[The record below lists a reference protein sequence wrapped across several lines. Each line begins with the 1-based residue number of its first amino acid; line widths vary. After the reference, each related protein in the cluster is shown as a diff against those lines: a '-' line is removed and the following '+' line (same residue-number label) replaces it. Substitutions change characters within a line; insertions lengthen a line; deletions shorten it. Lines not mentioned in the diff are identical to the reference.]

1 MAHEQLRVALVA
13 EVFHDPEGL
22 ARLDRRLAEARA
34 LGAEVA
40 VLPELPLN
48 PWSPSS
54 RTPRAEDA
62 EPPCGPRHQ
71 LLAAAASRA
80 GIAVLGGVIVD
91 EIGAGRRNRSLLF
104 DAGGALVTCYDKNH
118 LPDEEGFRERDHYG
132 VGMSPPRVVTLAG
145 FPLGIQVC
153 SDLNRPELGHAL
165 AAGGALAV
173 FGPRATE
180 AANWPRW
187 RLVLQ
192 ATAITAC
199 VYVVTVTR
207 PGPEQGIPLGGPSA
221 VIGPD
226 GDVLL
231 ETHETLAVAT
241 LERRAVETA
250 RMGYPGY
257 LEVRPDLYRR
267 AWLEA
272 ADARA
277 ASVSGDAEVTEA
289 TQQFL
294 RR

>member
-1 MAHEQLRVALVA
+1 MAHDQLRVALVS
-13 EVFHDPEGL
+13 EVFHAAGSL
-22 ARLDRRLAEARA
+22 AHLDELLAAARA
-34 LGAEVA
+34 QGAELA

-54 RTPRAEDA
+54 RTPRPEDA
-62 EPPCGPRHQ
+62 EPPAGARYQ
-71 LLAAAASRA
+71 LLAAAARRA

-91 EIGAGRRNRSLLF
+91 EPGGGRRNRSLLF
-104 DAGGALVTCYDKNH
+104 DAGGQLITCYDKNH

-132 VGMSPPRVVTLAG
+132 VGISPPRVVAVAE

-153 SDLNRPELGHAL
+153 SDLNRPELSHAL
-165 AAGGALAV
+165 AAGGALAIL
-173 FGPRATE
+173 GPRATE
-180 AANWPRW
+180 AATWPRW

-199 VYVVTVTR
+199 VYVLTVTR
-207 PGPEQGIPLGGPSA
+207 PAAEQGVNLGGPSA
-221 VIGPD
+221 VIRPD
-226 GDVLL
+226 GEVLV
-231 ETHETLAVAT
+231 ETRETLALAT

-277 ASVSGDAEVTEA
+277 APASGDAEVTEA